1 MIRDSYG
8 VAIRLYSLDGRMVRK
23 LDLGERLAGSYPS
36 QINII
41 KNRTGSQHPAFW
53 DLKDDRGQPVA
64 SGLYIAL
71 MTTGW
76 NQSSKKIM
84 VLR

>member
-1 MIRDSYG
+1 MIR
-8 VAIRLYSLDGRMVRK
+8 SLN
-23 LDLGERLAGSYPS
+23 LGERLAGSYPS

-41 KNRTGSQHPAFW
+41 KNRIGSQQPAFW